1 MGSVSSEASDE
12 RCGSYSPSADVSE
25 SESSSDFSGR
35 RYGGG
40 GGAGGASSSAAG
52 ASSSVA
58 SSPLAAAGVGEKP
71 RAATAAVA
79 ARALMP
85 GGDVVFWDAKIEKRE
100 TDFSGS
106 LAIFS

>member
-1 MGSVSSEASDE
+1 MSSEGASDD

-40 GGAGGASSSAAG
+40 GAGGASSSAAG
-52 ASSSVA
+52 ASCSFA
-58 SSPLAAAGVGEKP
+58 SSPLAAA
-71 RAATAAVA
+71 AAEA
-79 ARALMP
+79 ARALLP
-85 GGDVVFWDAKIEKRE
+85 GGDVVFWDAKLEKRE

-106 LAIFS
+106 LPIFP